1 VTKASAT
8 ACADRKKCGEGGD
21 WVREGALFWNL
32 CAVEWSD
39 APSSTGRTPPPKYRA
54 QGATPTWR
62 TWGARARR
70 EEKEK
75 VNLAFSAEAKTLA
88 RPLPRAAPTHSHRA
102 HTDSPPQPLRRAP
115 TMNRA
120 ARAVSRHLGG
130 ATTTSAA
137 LTSCRVVAPSFA
149 ASAPRRA
156 YHQNIIDHYENPRN
170 VGACGPRR
178 TGAAAA
184 TATGFGTPP
193 RSDSPFCVLSLFAAQ
208 VPSTRRPR
216 RSARALW
223 ARRRAVT

>member
-1 VTKASAT
+1 
-8 ACADRKKCGEGGD
+8 
-21 WVREGALFWNL
+21 
-32 CAVEWSD
+32 
-39 APSSTGRTPPPKYRA
+39 
-54 QGATPTWR
+54 
-62 TWGARARR
+62 
-70 EEKEK
+70 
-75 VNLAFSAEAKTLA
+75 
-88 RPLPRAAPTHSHRA
+88 
-102 HTDSPPQPLRRAP
+102 
-115 TMNRA
+115 MNRA

-130 ATTTSAA
+130 ATTTSAV

-170 VGACGPRR
+170 VGECGPRR

-184 TATGFGTPP
+184 TRRALERRHGLTPHFVFFP
-193 RSDSPFCVLSLFAAQ
+193 VFAAQ